1 MSSNGPVQDR
11 DKQKKRKYVHDSDSD
26 SDSDAKHSLKKHKKK
41 KQKQKQNKSKTK
53 QKQEKPDDNG
63 MINGNTTRN
72 DMTLVSETLQDRA
85 QDRAQ
90 DRDQD
95 YAQSKNAVIDKI
107 ELIEK
112 TSSLPL
118 LPPSPKEL
126 KKDDIE
132 LSKAVDD
139 DLDDI
144 PPLPTLVNV
153 ADDASS
159 RSQNMLEMQLGSQAR
174 DESETETK
182 SSTNRPTLVTMAPKI
197 ILEGPSI
204 AILLWRHFRNAPDK
218 TLFIEQ
224 VIMDRITWPSLAN
237 ALYSTEHSHFEI
249 ETRMGILKTPKGR
262 RFRLPSP
269 GPHVIEHAYV
279 AKHKLSFAPNI
290 SARAY
295 DALKRELH
303 VFMNSTKYSIGILSD
318 DAIETKYERH
328 HQEVRD
334 YGEDIRRIDNVDTK
348 QYHWQQK
355 KHTSPNVEVSMRTA
369 GSPSTDIRFSACSEK
384 VLADSDVGLSIDE
397 LETRWNSKRDK
408 YLDRFIFGHF
418 AIDMAICTIHE
429 RIRSPT
435 GEYLGEQLE
444 PELLRTVEVELLYK
458 PEQLNR
464 VLERRKAIITQQLHI
479 SRALAAYLVHADSV
493 MAMIM

>member
-1 MSSNGPVQDR
+1 MSSNGPVQDL
-11 DKQKKRKYVHDSDSD
+11 DKKNLDKKKKRKHAHDSD

-53 QKQEKPDDNG
+53 QKQENPDDNG
-63 MINGNTTRN
+63 MINDNTTRN
-72 DMTLVSETLQDRA
+72 NTTLVSEML

-95 YAQSKNAVIDKI
+95 YAQSKIAVIDKI

-112 TSSLPL
+112 TPP

-126 KKDDIE
+126 KRDGIV
-132 LSKAVDD
+132 LSKAIDD

-159 RSQNMLEMQLGSQAR
+159 RSQNMFEMQLGLQAR
-174 DESETETK
+174 DESETEIK
-182 SSTNRPTLVTMAPKI
+182 SSTNGPTLVTMAPKI

-218 TLFIEQ
+218 TLFIEP

-303 VFMNSTKYSIGILSD
+303 VFMNSTKYTIGILSD

-369 GSPSTDIRFSACSEK
+369 GSPSTDIRFSTCSEK

-458 PEQLNR
+458 PEQLDR
-464 VLERRKAIITQQLHI
+464 VLQRRKAIITQQLHI